1 MDEDSQ
7 EYTLEEL
14 AERVGVP
21 TRTIRFYIAQGLL
34 PGPGARGRA
43 ATYSEDHL
51 ARLRLVQLLGVQ
63 RVPLAKVRATL
74 EGLTRDELRE
84 MVAREDARSHEL
96 QAAER
101 SLSPKDY
108 LAALLES
115 ARHAREEPADK
126 VLRRLTP
133 APSQAPSA
141 GLG

>member
-1 MDEDSQ
+1 
-7 EYTLEEL
+7 
-14 AERVGVP
+14 
-21 TRTIRFYIAQGLL
+21 
-34 PGPGARGRA
+34 
-43 ATYSEDHL
+43 
-51 ARLRLVQLLGVQ
+51 
-63 RVPLAKVRATL
+63 
-74 EGLTRDELRE
+74 
-84 MVAREDARSHEL
+84 SHEL

-141 GLG
+141 GLGAGAPDLYAPPSASARKPGSPPSAEVWLRHVLAPGVELYVRADANHTYHEMIERLLSAAGERPDPAGP